1 VVSRHAA
8 VAAVFAFVS
17 VLAIASP
24 RAPVAFAADEVSIR
38 EVDVAEFPMVQL
50 VVSTQEAVALDIG
63 DVELL
68 ENGVAVDVADVYPLG
83 VGIGGVD
90 AVLAIDVS
98 NSMRGG
104 ALSTALAAARTF
116 LAGVP
121 ASMPLGVLTFSDQP
135 VVLSPVTTDRASVE
149 QAVASI
155 GGSTSSGTALFDA
168 VGQAAALFEPGA
180 ETQHNLILVTDGRN
194 TTGATDLTE
203 AVATA
208 REARMH
214 VFTVGLASPDTDET
228 TLRTLAIETGATYA
242 AISAAELGSVYA
254 GLASEFTRQYVVEYR
269 SKAPL
274 AAPVTVELRLPVGS
288 ATIGFLAP
296 GITQLPAETHGAKER
311 LSIWTEPIVMG
322 VVVGLTFLT
331 VVALGLLVL
340 GFDARRRRERRLR
353 SRLVPVV
360 DAGNPEDAYR
370 PDRTTFIPDRVAD
383 VAERLAGS
391 GAGERLSRRLE
402 HAGWALRGGE
412 FLSIVAISAVLSGL
426 LGSVAIDLVGA
437 LLGVVLGVTV
447 PFALLSRATARRQA
461 AIQAQLADTLMVI
474 ASSMRAG
481 HSFLQSLDSAAKE
494 IDDPAA
500 GELGR
505 VLTEIRLGRDIDDAL
520 EALVGRVGSQDLEWA
535 VTAIKIQRKTGGN
548 LAEVLETVA
557 KTIRERETLRRQ
569 VRVLSAEGRISV
581 IVLTVLPIL
590 IAVYLML
597 VNPEYLKTLTTTT
610 PGIIIS
616 SVAGVLMAFG
626 YLWMRKIVR
635 LNV

>member
-168 VGQAAALFEPGA
+168 VAQAAALFEPGA

>member
-520 EALVGRVGSQDLEWA
+520 EALVSRVGSQDLEWA

>member
-1 VVSRHAA
+1 MSRPAA
-8 VAAVFAFVS
+8 VAAVFACVS

-38 EVDVAEFPMVQL
+38 EADVAEFPTVRL
-50 VVSTQEAVALDIG
+50 VVSTQEAVALDTG

-168 VGQAAALFEPGA
+168 VSQAAALFEPGA
-180 ETQHNLILVTDGRN
+180 EAQHNLILVTDGRN

-214 VFTVGLASPDTDET
+214 VFTVGLAGPDTDET
-228 TLRTLAIETGATYA
+228 TLRMLATETGATYA
-242 AISAAELGSVYA
+242 AISADELGSVYA

-322 VVVGLTFLT
+322 VVVGLTFFT

-340 GFDARRRRERRLR
+340 DFDARRRRERRLR

-370 PDRTTFIPDRVAD
+370 PDRTMFIPDRVAD

-437 LLGVVLGVTV
+437 LLGMVLGVTV

-520 EALVGRVGSQDLEWA
+520 EALVGRVSSQDLEWA

>member
-168 VGQAAALFEPGA
+168 VAQAAALFEPGA
-180 ETQHNLILVTDGRN
+180 EAQHNLILVTDGRN

>member
-1 VVSRHAA
+1 MSRHAA

-168 VGQAAALFEPGA
+168 VAQAAALFEPGA

-520 EALVGRVGSQDLEWA
+520 EALVSRVGSQDLEWA

>member
-1 VVSRHAA
+1 MSRHAA

-168 VGQAAALFEPGA
+168 VAQAAALFEPGA
-180 ETQHNLILVTDGRN
+180 EAQHNLILVTDGRN

>member
-1 VVSRHAA
+1 MSRHAA

-180 ETQHNLILVTDGRN
+180 EAQHNLILVTDGRN